1 MDSPSQIGATAEREV
16 AYALER
22 SGWSVFLPFFAA
34 HSRIDLIA
42 VGPSGAATRV
52 QVKTARLGQD
62 GTVVV
67 FRTCSNTRNLPATY
81 DGEVDA
87 FGFWCP
93 ELQRAY
99 LVPIDDAPSRGGH
112 LRLTPAAN
120 NQTHG
125 VRFAADYEIVPTA

>member
-1 MDSPSQIGATAEREV
+1 MDSPSQIGAAAERGV

-22 SGWSVFLPFFAA
+22 AGWSVFLPFFAA

-52 QVKTARLGQD
+52 QVKTARLGQA

-67 FRTCSNTRNLPATY
+67 FRTCSNTGNRPGAY

-93 ELQRAY
+93 ELGRAY
-99 LVPIDDAPSRGGH
+99 LMPIDDAPSRGGH
-112 LRLTPAAN
+112 LRLTEAAN
-120 NQTHG
+120 NQSHG
-125 VRFAADYEIVPTA
+125 VRFATDYEIAPID